1 MKKINFGMPMLI
13 ETDTVEKCAGLCKE
27 LGLDF
32 IELNMNLPQFQKE
45 VIDIKNLRSIMES
58 ENIYYTIHLDEK
70 LNVCDFDSEVAA
82 AYTKAVLWAIDI
94 AKRLNIPVLNM
105 HMSEGVYFTLPSE
118 KIFLFSKY
126 KDIYLKRL
134 KDFRELCE
142 EAIGDSGIKIC
153 IENTKGFK
161 DFEIEGIELLLE
173 SEVFAL
179 TLDIG
184 HEHCSDKAD
193 ESFFERHADRVIH
206 MHVHDAKGNK
216 DHLPLGEGEIDLKEK
231 LWFASQQN
239 RRVVLE
245 VKTIGGLKKSVKK
258 LNSYL

>member
-1 MKKINFGMPMLI
+1 MKKTNFGMPMLI
-13 ETDTVEKCAGLCKE
+13 ETDTIEECAGLCKE

-58 ENIYYTIHLDEK
+58 KGIYYTMHLDEK
-70 LNVCDFDSEVAA
+70 LNVCDFNSDVAA
-82 AYTKAVLWAIDI
+82 AYTEAVLWAIDI
-94 AKRLNIPVLNM
+94 AKCLDIPVLNM
-105 HMSEGVYFTLPSE
+105 HMAEGVYFTLPSE
-118 KIFLFSKY
+118 KIYLFSKY
-126 KDIYLKRL
+126 KDVYLKKL
-134 KDFRELCE
+134 KDFRAHCE
-142 EAIGDSGIKIC
+142 EAIGGSGIKIC
-153 IENTKGFK
+153 IENTKGFR

-173 SEVFAL
+173 SKVFSL

-193 ESFFERHADRVIH
+193 EMFFEKHADRVIH
-206 MHVHDAKGNK
+206 LHVHDAKGTK

-231 LWFASQQN
+231 LWFACQQN
-239 RRVVLE
+239 RRAVLE
-245 VKTIGGLKKSVKK
+245 VKTIDGLKTSVKK